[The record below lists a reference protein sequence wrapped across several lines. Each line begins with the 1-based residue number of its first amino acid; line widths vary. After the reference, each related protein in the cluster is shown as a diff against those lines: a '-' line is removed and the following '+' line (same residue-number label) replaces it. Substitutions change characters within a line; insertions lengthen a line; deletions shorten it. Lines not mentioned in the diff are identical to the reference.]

1 MKTFLKANIASVV
14 ATTCDY
20 GLTVVLKELMGLNEF
35 AAGVSGTVMGGIVNF
50 FISRHWVF
58 KAGNEHVY
66 SQGKKFFITWAGNL
80 VLNAT
85 GYYLLVHYTNI
96 HYVIAKLITS
106 LTVMLA
112 YNYPLQKK
120 YVFKNS

>member
-1 MKTFLKANIASVV
+1 MASLIATS
-14 ATTCDY
+14 CDY
-20 GLTVVLKELMGLNEF
+20 GLTVLLKEILKVNEF
-35 AAGVSGTVMGGIVNF
+35 AAGVSGTIAGGIVNF

-58 KAGNEHVY
+58 KSADEHVF
-66 SQGKKFFITWAGNL
+66 SQGKKFFITWTGNL
-80 VLNAT
+80 ILNAA

-96 HYVIAKLITS
+96 HYMVAKLIVS
-106 LTVMLA
+106 LAVMLA